1 MPQDR
6 HGFVKYPVKMLLLH
20 GLSVQIVSSF
30 PIITKYKMQE
40 VEKTFIVG
48 KALKMTKKKPL
59 LDQVRKK
66 KMITMVRST
75 DFPEKLKRCCKQ
87 RASVL
92 LQNTFREHSKGKM

>member
-40 VEKTFIVG
+40 MEKTFIVG
-48 KALKMTKKKPL
+48 KALKMTKKKTSP
-59 LDQVRKK
+59 RSGEKK
-66 KMITMVRST
+66 KR
-75 DFPEKLKRCCKQ
+75 
-87 RASVL
+87 
-92 LQNTFREHSKGKM
+92 

>member
-66 KMITMVRST
+66 KDDNNGTFYWLPRKT
-75 DFPEKLKRCCKQ
+75 EKML
-87 RASVL
+87 
-92 LQNTFREHSKGKM
+92 